1 MFEYNGCGA
10 DSNDSIK
17 RLPPK
22 KISSKVVYNSLE
34 QGFGLLL
41 LHFLEDATF
50 IRKVFVP
57 ALLSQ
62 VGTSSSMFMVT
73 SWWTSGKKLID
84 SLSYLIQW

>member
-1 MFEYNGCGA
+1 MGVGPTVMIPLNGCHQRNIFQ
-10 DSNDSIK
+10 SC
-17 RLPPK
+17 LQ
-22 KISSKVVYNSLE
+22 

-41 LHFLEDATF
+41 LHFLEDAKF
-50 IRKVFVP
+50 IHKVFVP
-57 ALLSQ
+57 ALFSQ